1 MRKLIVQEFVSVDG
15 FAADREKTTSFFDG
29 TRMHIGKEVDEYM
42 VEFIKTIDSI
52 LLGRKT
58 YEMFLDY
65 WPNIDPKEDIV
76 GPSLNA
82 TNKYVFSNTLETVEW
97 GDWNS
102 AELVKENYVD
112 FINELKAKPGKN
124 IVVWGSL
131 SLTKSLFEAKLVD
144 ELHLMVCPVAI
155 GKGYHFLSEQEELL
169 KLKLLSNNSFPSS
182 VVNSIYQVLH

>member
-15 FAADREKTTSFFDG
+15 FAADREKSTSFFDG
-29 TRMHIGKEVDEYM
+29 TRMHIGKEVDVYM

-82 TNKYVFSNTLETVEW
+82 TNKYVFSDTLETVEW
-97 GDWNS
+97 GDWNT

>member
-1 MRKLIVQEFVSVDG
+1 MRKLIVQEYVSVDG

-82 TNKYVFSNTLETVEW
+82 TNKYVLSNTLETVEW

>member
-1 MRKLIVQEFVSVDG
+1 MRKLIVQEYVSVDG

>member
-1 MRKLIVQEFVSVDG
+1 MRKLIVQEYISVDG

-42 VEFIKTIDSI
+42 VDFIKTIDSI

-58 YEMFLDY
+58 YEMFLDF
-65 WPNIDPKEDIV
+65 WPNVDPIQEPV
-76 GPSLNA
+76 APGLNS
-82 TNKYVFSNTLETVEW
+82 TDKFIFSNTLETVSW
-97 GDWNS
+97 GDWDS
-102 AELVKENYVD
+102 ATLVNENYVD
-112 FINELKAKPGKN
+112 FINGLKEKPGKN

-169 KLKLLSNNSFPSS
+169 KLKLISNNTFPSS

>member
-65 WPNIDPKEDIV
+65 WPNIDPKVDIV

>member
-82 TNKYVFSNTLETVEW
+82 TNKYVFSDTLETVEW
-97 GDWNS
+97 GDWNT

-112 FINELKAKPGKN
+112 FINELK
-124 IVVWGSL
+124 
-131 SLTKSLFEAKLVD
+131 
-144 ELHLMVCPVAI
+144 
-155 GKGYHFLSEQEELL
+155 
-169 KLKLLSNNSFPSS
+169 
-182 VVNSIYQVLH
+182 

>member
-29 TRMHIGKEVDEYM
+29 TRMHIGKEVNEYM
-42 VEFIKTIDSI
+42 VEFIKSIDSI

>member
-1 MRKLIVQEFVSVDG
+1 
-15 FAADREKTTSFFDG
+15 
-29 TRMHIGKEVDEYM
+29 MHIGKEVDEYM
-42 VEFIKTIDSI
+42 VDFIKTIDSI

-58 YEMFLDY
+58 YEMFLDF
-65 WPNIDPKEDIV
+65 WPNVDPIQEPV
-76 GPSLNA
+76 GPGLNS
-82 TNKYVFSNTLETVEW
+82 TDKFIFSNTLETVSW
-97 GDWNS
+97 GDWDS
-102 AELVKENYVD
+102 ATLVNENYLD
-112 FINELKAKPGKN
+112 FINGLKAKPGKN

-169 KLKLLSNNSFPSS
+169 KLKLISNNTFPSS

>member
-15 FAADREKTTSFFDG
+15 FAADREKSTSFFDG
-29 TRMHIGKEVDEYM
+29 TRMHIGKEVDVYM

>member
-1 MRKLIVQEFVSVDG
+1 MRKLIVQEYVSVDG
-15 FAADREKTTSFFDG
+15 FAADREKSTSFFDG

>member
-1 MRKLIVQEFVSVDG
+1 MRKLIVQEYISVDG
-15 FAADREKTTSFFDG
+15 FAADRDKTTSFFDG
-29 TRMHIGKEVDEYM
+29 TRMNIGKEVDVYM

-82 TNKYVFSNTLETVEW
+82 TDKYIFSNTLENVEW
-97 GDWNS
+97 GDWDS
-102 AELVKENYVD
+102 ATLVNENYID
-112 FINELKAKPGKN
+112 FIHELKAKPGKN

-169 KLKLLSNNSFPSS
+169 KLKLVSNNSFPSS
-182 VVNSIYQVLH
+182 VVNTIYQVLH

>member
-1 MRKLIVQEFVSVDG
+1 MRKLIVQEYVSVDG
-15 FAADREKTTSFFDG
+15 FAADRDKTTSFFDG
-29 TRMHIGKEVDEYM
+29 TRMHIGKEVDTYM

-58 YEMFLDY
+58 YEMFLDF
-65 WPNIDPKEDIV
+65 WPDVDPSQEPV
-76 GPSLNA
+76 GPGLNS
-82 TNKYVFSNTLETVEW
+82 TDKYVFSKSLEKVEW

-131 SLTKSLFEAKLVD
+131 SLSKSLFEAKLVD

-182 VVNSIYQVLH
+182 VVNSIYQVLY

>member
-15 FAADREKTTSFFDG
+15 FAADREKSTSFFDG
-29 TRMHIGKEVDEYM
+29 TRMHIGKEVDVYM

-82 TNKYVFSNTLETVEW
+82 TNKYVFSDTLETVEW

>member
-82 TNKYVFSNTLETVEW
+82 TNKYVFSDTLETVEW
-97 GDWNS
+97 GDWNT

-182 VVNSIYQVLH
+182 VVNSIYQVLQ